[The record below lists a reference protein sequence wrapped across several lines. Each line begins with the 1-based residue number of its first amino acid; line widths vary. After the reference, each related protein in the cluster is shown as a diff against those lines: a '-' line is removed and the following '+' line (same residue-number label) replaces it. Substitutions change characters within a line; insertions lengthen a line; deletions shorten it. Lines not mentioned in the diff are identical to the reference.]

1 MPIELPR
8 RALLGSAGAIVL
20 GITLP
25 GCSTGGQAAPA
36 APPPTERAG
45 NSLATTVSRQSAGL
59 VGRYNATVTAHPSL
73 AGLLGPLRS
82 AAAADLDGPG
92 VPEEPA
98 PPGAGEAEDA
108 GRTAPNNPDNPGPP
122 DSGVPDEPDAALAAL
137 ATEEQR
143 VSEARL
149 RALDAAPAETARLLA
164 SLSAAGAARSYLLT
178 GARG

>member
-1 MPIELPR
+1 MPR

-25 GCSTGGQAAPA
+25 GCSTGEPAAPA

-45 NSLATTVSRQSAGL
+45 NSLATAVSRQSAGL

-92 VPEEPA
+92 IPEEPA

-108 GRTAPNNPDNPGPP
+108 GRTAPDHPDHP

-149 RALDAAPAETARLLA
+149 HALDAAPAEAARLLA
-164 SLSAAGAARSYLLT
+164 SLSAAGAARTYLLT